1 MQYHPNLNAYSGV
14 EDLSNFTPE
23 QFSAYCKVK
32 LGECGKHIDF
42 IKKNILSILPKPK
55 RLTIAE
61 IGSGNSK
68 LLYRLELENLLTSAI
83 GFELSESRH
92 EFAEKFGI
100 HVNAQKTK
108 NVCASFLD
116 YPPPPLDL
124 VIGVDIVLQLV
135 APVSQGSEKSAL
147 KWMKDSIKPEGFL
160 LLELWSFENIIN
172 QLDACNGN
180 LKIWEE
186 YQIDD
191 PWEFC
196 LANITRMK
204 NNDIKWDKTFLKRGS
219 TQKSSFTN
227 ILRPYSQK
235 AIKQKLME
243 NGFTRIKFFN
253 YWSQPGDCSEG
264 EYIVLAQ

>member
-116 YPPPPLDL
+116 YPPLPPRL
-124 VIGVDIVLQLV
+124 
-135 APVSQGSEKSAL
+135 SY
-147 KWMKDSIKPEGFL
+147 W
-160 LLELWSFENIIN
+160 
-172 QLDACNGN
+172 
-180 LKIWEE
+180 
-186 YQIDD
+186 
-191 PWEFC
+191 
-196 LANITRMK
+196 R
-204 NNDIKWDKTFLKRGS
+204 RHR
-219 TQKSSFTN
+219 FTA
-227 ILRPYSQK
+227 S
-235 AIKQKLME
+235 
-243 NGFTRIKFFN
+243 GT
-253 YWSQPGDCSEG
+253 SQPRQREIRLEMDERQHKARRFSSS
-264 EYIVLAQ
+264 